1 MKDRL
6 CSTIDVKLFSV
17 ICSLLLS
24 CISELT
30 CRSMQYREIGQ
41 SSQEQVQVRVFSY
54 ILYFIPVGRQLVSIL
69 TS

>member
-1 MKDRL
+1 
-6 CSTIDVKLFSV
+6 
-17 ICSLLLS
+17 
-24 CISELT
+24 
-30 CRSMQYREIGQ
+30 MQYREIGQ

>member
-17 ICSLLLS
+17 IYSLLLS
-24 CISELT
+24 CISDIT

-41 SSQEQVQVRVFSY
+41 SSQEQVQDRVFSY
-54 ILYFIPVGRQLVSIL
+54 TLCFLSVQSQSAY
-69 TS
+69 